1 MLNDEKQTFGPS
13 TRRLVEGLAPASTM
27 DGPRAPW
34 HRQREQAP
42 TALVLGGLARRC
54 SPCGLDPSPQAAR
67 VLTLRAALVIGLAA
81 AFTSA
86 AALGLGLSGSAVAFG
101 AVIAAL
107 VVRPDF
113 SRWPAAIYPVLLVMI
128 AIGLATGTCLG
139 RALASV
145 PQVFVFGLVAAL
157 MQGLNLLLPS
167 KLRSLRDVLTVFGV
181 LPLLSSNPSWSSAR
195 DELLA
200 IALGL
205 AIGTALQILFSP
217 TTPSTGKPSPSTTP
231 TGEGRGADKGAK
243 PAEHSLAVNVMAG
256 LRSPFFWRKLICA
269 SLALAIGEGLGAVE
283 PKYVYFGVVLLL
295 NDSIGDTLFKVRDR
309 MLGVSLGI
317 LMPLLVFNTM
327 GGGSFSNGLVMG
339 GTAALAMALNQT
351 PHLNTALVSSGVAFI
366 GYGPLVAWYIPNR
379 WIGYSLGCALSVVIA
394 LLIFPSSSLK
404 RYNELKA
411 LPDTTPEQL
420 LELLPGATEE
430 ARLLGLPSPS
440 TTANR

>member
-1 MLNDEKQTFGPS
+1 MLRG
-13 TRRLVEGLAPASTM
+13 AM
-27 DGPRAPW
+27 
-34 HRQREQAP
+34 
-42 TALVLGGLARRC
+42 
-54 SPCGLDPSPQAAR
+54 
-67 VLTLRAALVIGLAA
+67 VIGLAA

-113 SRWPAAIYPVLLVMI
+113 SRWPAAIYPVLVGIVALGL
-128 AIGLATGTCLG
+128 AIGTWVAQTLV
-139 RALASV
+139 SV
-145 PQVFVFGLVAAL
+145 PQVFVFGLVAAF
-157 MQGLNLLLPS
+157 MQGLTLLLPA
-167 KLRSLRDVLTVFGV
+167 KLRLLNGV
-181 LPLLSSNPSWSSAR
+181 VAVVGILPLLSSNPSWSSAR

-205 AIGTALQILFSP
+205 AIGTAVQILF
-217 TTPSTGKPSPSTTP
+217 TPSTPSPRP
-231 TGEGRGADKGAK
+231 EKGPPPPEP
-243 PAEHSLAVNVMAG
+243 PAGFNPMAG

-283 PKYVYFGVVLLL
+283 PKYLYFGVVLLL

-309 MLGVSLGI
+309 MVGVSLGI
-317 LMPLLVFNTM
+317 LMPLLVFNTI

-351 PHLNTALVSSGVAFI
+351 SHLRTALVSSGVAFI

-379 WIGYSLGCALSVVIA
+379 WIDYSLGCALAVLVAI
-394 LLIFPSSSLK
+394 LIFPSSSLK

-420 LELLPGATEE
+420 LELLPGAREE
-430 ARLLGLPSPS
+430 ARLLGLQPP
-440 TTANR
+440 TTAGNR

>member
-1 MLNDEKQTFGPS
+1 M
-13 TRRLVEGLAPASTM
+13 
-27 DGPRAPW
+27 
-34 HRQREQAP
+34 
-42 TALVLGGLARRC
+42 
-54 SPCGLDPSPQAAR
+54 
-67 VLTLRAALVIGLAA
+67 LRAALVIGLAA

-113 SRWPAAIYPVLLVMI
+113 SRWPAAIYPVLLGIV
-128 AIGLATGTCLG
+128 AIGLAIGTWVAQTLV
-139 RALASV
+139 SV
-145 PQVFVFGLVAAL
+145 PQVFVFGLVAAF
-157 MQGLNLLLPS
+157 MQGLTLLLPA
-167 KLRSLRDVLTVFGV
+167 KLRLLNGV
-181 LPLLSSNPSWSSAR
+181 VAVVGILPLLSSNPSWSSAW

-205 AIGTALQILFSP
+205 AIGTAVQILFTP
-217 TTPSTGKPSPSTTP
+217 TTPSPIPEKGPKPP
-231 TGEGRGADKGAK
+231 E
-243 PAEHSLAVNVMAG
+243 PAVAFNPMAG

-269 SLALAIGEGLGAVE
+269 SLALAIGKGLGAVE
-283 PKYVYFGVVLLL
+283 PKYLYFGVVLLL

-309 MLGVSLGI
+309 MVGVTLGI

-351 PHLNTALVSSGVAFI
+351 PHLRTALVSSGVAFI

-379 WIGYSLGCALSVVIA
+379 WIDYSLGCALAVLIA
-394 LLIFPSSSLK
+394 IVIFPSSSLK

-430 ARLLGLPSPS
+430 ARLLGLHPPK
-440 TTANR
+440 TAGSALTGNR

>member
-1 MLNDEKQTFGPS
+1 LADLNDEEQTFGPP
-13 TRRLVEGLAPASTM
+13 TLALVAPLAPASTLG
-27 DGPRAPW
+27 GPRAPW

-42 TALVLGGLARRC
+42 TALVLGGLAGC
-54 SPCGLDPSPQAAR
+54 GSPGGLDPSPKAAR
-67 VLTLRAALVIGLAA
+67 SLMLRAALVIGLAA

-86 AALGLGLSGSAVAFG
+86 AALGLGLSGSSVAFG

-113 SRWPAAIYPVLLVMI
+113 SRWPAAFYPVLLVMV
-128 AIGLATGTCLG
+128 AIGLTIGTCLG

-157 MQGLNLLLPS
+157 MQVLTLLLPS
-167 KLRSLRDVLTVFGV
+167 KLRSLSVVLAVFGV

-205 AIGTALQILFSP
+205 AIGTALQILFTP
-217 TTPSTGKPSPSTTP
+217 HTPSPVPQKKPTP
-231 TGEGRGADKGAK
+231 PE
-243 PAEHSLAVNVMAG
+243 PAVAYNPMAG

-309 MLGVSLGI
+309 MVGVSLGI
-317 LMPLLVFNTM
+317 LMPLLVFNTI

-351 PHLNTALVSSGVAFI
+351 PHLNTALISSGVAFI
-366 GYGPLVAWYIPNR
+366 GYGPLVTWYIPNR
-379 WIGYSLGCALSVVIA
+379 WIGYSLGCALSMVIA
-394 LLIFPSSSLK
+394 ILIFPSSSLK

-420 LELLPGATEE
+420 LELLPGAREE
-430 ARLLGLPSPS
+430 ALLLGLQPP
-440 TTANR
+440 TAAEKR

>member
-1 MLNDEKQTFGPS
+1 M
-13 TRRLVEGLAPASTM
+13 
-27 DGPRAPW
+27 
-34 HRQREQAP
+34 
-42 TALVLGGLARRC
+42 
-54 SPCGLDPSPQAAR
+54 
-67 VLTLRAALVIGLAA
+67 LRAALVIGLAA

-113 SRWPAAIYPVLLVMI
+113 SRWPPAIYVVLLGIVG
-128 AIGLATGTCLG
+128 IGLAIGTWVAQTLV
-139 RALASV
+139 SV
-145 PQVFVFGLVAAL
+145 PQVFVFGLVAAF
-157 MQGLNLLLPS
+157 MQGLTLLLPA
-167 KLRSLRDVLTVFGV
+167 KLRLLNGV
-181 LPLLSSNPSWSSAR
+181 VAVVGILPLLSSNPSWSSAW

-205 AIGTALQILFSP
+205 AIGTAVQILFTP
-217 TTPSTGKPSPSTTP
+217 TTPSPRPEKEPKPPEPSAGFNP
-231 TGEGRGADKGAK
+231 
-243 PAEHSLAVNVMAG
+243 MAG

-283 PKYVYFGVVLLL
+283 PKYLYFGVVLLL

-317 LMPLLVFNTM
+317 LMPLLVFNTI

-339 GTAALAMALNQT
+339 GTAALAMAFNQM
-351 PHLNTALVSSGVAFI
+351 PHLRTALVSSGVAFI

-379 WIGYSLGCALSVVIA
+379 WIDYSLGCALAVITA
-394 LLIFPSSSLK
+394 ILVFPSSSLK
-404 RYNELKA
+404 QYNELKA

-420 LELLPGATEE
+420 LELLPGAREE
-430 ARLLGLPSPS
+430 ALLLGLQPP
-440 TTANR
+440 TAAGNR

>member
-1 MLNDEKQTFGPS
+1 MLRG
-13 TRRLVEGLAPASTM
+13 
-27 DGPRAPW
+27 
-34 HRQREQAP
+34 
-42 TALVLGGLARRC
+42 
-54 SPCGLDPSPQAAR
+54 
-67 VLTLRAALVIGLAA
+67 ALVIGLAA

-128 AIGLATGTCLG
+128 AIGLTIGTCLG

-157 MQGLNLLLPS
+157 MQVLTLLLPS
-167 KLRSLRDVLTVFGV
+167 KLRSLSVVLAVFGV
-181 LPLLSSNPSWSSAR
+181 LPLLSSNPSWSSAW

-205 AIGTALQILFSP
+205 AIGTALQILFTP
-217 TTPSTGKPSPSTTP
+217 HTPSPGPKKEPPP
-231 TGEGRGADKGAK
+231 PE
-243 PAEHSLAVNVMAG
+243 PAVAYNPMAG

-309 MLGVSLGI
+309 MVGVSLGI
-317 LMPLLVFNTM
+317 LMPLLVFNTI

-351 PHLNTALVSSGVAFI
+351 PHLGTALISSGVAFI

-394 LLIFPSSSLK
+394 ILIFPSSSLK

-420 LELLPGATEE
+420 LELLPGAREE
-430 ARLLGLPSPS
+430 ARLLGLQPPTQAGNSFPRNS
-440 TTANR
+440 